1 VLYAG
6 RVFSNKQ
13 DLDHLFKY
21 CARRYYD
28 AYRDNKTLSWYVV
41 RAAGDALAYREHAGE
56 ILEPEL
62 ADSLA
67 DAMLYVLNSEVKK
80 HNFRQNRFKV
90 VVRLSAFLLRHRM
103 HPEHRDFLHLKSPN
117 KRNRQ
122 RARDLLE
129 LLQEASDS
137 GVLSVELKENIDQ
150 IQKHI
155 LYRGTHSIIDISV
168 DDDDDSEEE

>member
-1 VLYAG
+1 LI
-6 RVFSNKQ
+6 R
-13 DLDHLFKY
+13 LFVY
-21 CARRYYD
+21 CAYRYHK
-28 AYRDNKTLSWYVV
+28 AHRDGNNLSWYVI
-41 RAAGDALAYREHAGE
+41 RAAGDALACREYAGQ
-56 ILEPEL
+56 ILDPKL
-62 ADSLA
+62 ANSLA
-67 DAMLYVLNSEVKK
+67 DAMLYVLKSEVENG
-80 HNFRQNRFKV
+80 NFRQIRFKV

-117 KRNRQ
+117 KRNHQ

-137 GVLSVELKENIDQ
+137 EILSAELKENIDQ

-168 DDDDDSEEE
+168 DDDDDSEDE